1 MYVKKRKI
9 FVIIEKEVEWLNQQS
24 KSGYQFIKR
33 NGFAYYFQEQTSVEN
48 QYQIEF
54 IGLNQKLIDTENY
67 LNFLS
72 DSGIEIVF
80 KFGLLLYLKREQSK
94 TDFIIYSSS
103 KDLIKQYIKAIK
115 LYALILLFSSSIL
128 IKNLIVVEGPYI
140 FNISI
145 PLLTNLFLTP
155 LMLYGISVY
164 CANIFTIRKKGAED
178 NSKL

>member
-1 MYVKKRKI
+1 MYIKKWKI

-24 KSGYQFIKR
+24 KNGYQFIKR

-128 IKNLIVVEGPYI
+128 IKNLIKVRGPYV

-155 LMLYGISVY
+155 LMIYGISVY
-164 CANIFTIRKKGAED
+164 FANILAIKKNESVD
-178 NSKL
+178 